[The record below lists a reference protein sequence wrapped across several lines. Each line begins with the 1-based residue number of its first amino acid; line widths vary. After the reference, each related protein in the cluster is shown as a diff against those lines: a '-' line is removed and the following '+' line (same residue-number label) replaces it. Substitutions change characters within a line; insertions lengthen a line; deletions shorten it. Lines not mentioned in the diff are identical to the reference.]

1 MTANKASTS
10 ELDSG
15 LAQLAPGTLVH
26 SVWED
31 SDSVPPKE
39 VEILAPSV
47 GPEVPAQ
54 EVSFALPVSS
64 ELSQCVFFR
73 SSSTCTPV
81 LS

>member
-1 MTANKASTS
+1 MPSLQYLYFPTFSDNSNTMTANKASTS

-31 SDSVPPKE
+31 SDSGPPQE

-47 GPEVPAQ
+47 GPQVPAQ
-54 EVSFALPVSS
+54 EVSFSS
-64 ELSQCVFFR
+64 FL
-73 SSSTCTPV
+73 
-81 LS
+81 